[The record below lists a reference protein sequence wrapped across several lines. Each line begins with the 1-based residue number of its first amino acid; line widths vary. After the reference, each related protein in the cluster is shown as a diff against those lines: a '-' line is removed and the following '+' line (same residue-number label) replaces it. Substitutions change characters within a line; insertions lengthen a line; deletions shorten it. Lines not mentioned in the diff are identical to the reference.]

1 MVVYLVTGVAVLVAL
16 ITLGKAFVGAD
27 PRALVRLIRYVVG
40 SLLILFG
47 GGLVAARRVDFGL
60 PLIVL
65 GGSALFLGRIG
76 PLALGGSRRTPGSK
90 SKVTSAFLE
99 MELDHDSG
107 ELNGRVLGGAYAGRR
122 LDDLDV
128 EDLQKLSRELSVDG
142 ESLALLEAY
151 LDRRMPGWREDGEGD
166 GAAGTGSAPNA
177 GPMTDEEAYEV
188 LGLSPGASE
197 AEIRRAHRQLMKG
210 VHPDQG
216 GSTFLAAKINEA
228 KDRLLR
234 GHG

>member
-16 ITLGKAFVGAD
+16 IMLGRAFVGAD

-65 GGSALFLGRIG
+65 GGSALFLGWIG
-76 PLALGGSRRTPGSK
+76 PLDLGGGRRTPGSK

-128 EDLQKLSRELSVDG
+128 EDLQKLSRERPATTTAPRKKATRS
-142 ESLALLEAY
+142 SKPSAPAAK
-151 LDRRMPGWREDGEGD
+151 PA
-166 GAAGTGSAPNA
+166 AAGTTSAKA
-177 GPMTDEEAYEV
+177 
-188 LGLSPGASE
+188 
-197 AEIRRAHRQLMKG
+197 
-210 VHPDQG
+210 
-216 GSTFLAAKINEA
+216 AAKAVKTTTTTRRTAA
-228 KDRLLR
+228 KRKPA
-234 GHG
+234 GTSAAG